1 MMTLKH
7 LFIYLIVFAIWTQR
21 ATAVEVQQV
30 NADYVASDYAQ
41 TQYPIVFNHGMAGFD
56 RLGSAQFGIDYWYQI
71 LPDLARNGASV
82 WATRVS
88 PFNSTEV
95 RGEQLLRQVEDILA
109 ITGAEK
115 VNLIGHSHGGLTI
128 RYVAGIMPER
138 IASLTTIGSPHL
150 GSPVADFA
158 LQTEHTK
165 FERPLLAAID
175 FLATAIQRSQQLDP
189 TQFPHDPFAS
199 ARSLSTADAAQFN
212 QQFPMGLSASDCS
225 EGAYEQDGILLY
237 SWSGTSVVTNI
248 LDPDSVLRA
257 SSKLINAGHDND
269 GLVGRCSAK
278 FGHSIRDNYNWN
290 HLDEINQILGLRSM
304 QSPNPVAIYRQH
316 ANRLK
321 LKGV

>member
-1 MMTLKH
+1 MMTLKQ
-7 LFIYLIVFAIWTQR
+7 LFMCVTLCSASLPSH
-21 ATAVEVQQV
+21 AAVDLQQV
-30 NADYVASDYAQ
+30 NAKYVTSDYAQ

-56 RLGSAQFGIDYWYQI
+56 RLGAAQFGIDYWYQI

-128 RYVAGIMPER
+128 RYVAGIIPER

-165 FERPLLAAID
+165 FEQPLLAAIN
-175 FLATAIQRSQQLDP
+175 FLATAIHRSQQLDP
-189 TQFPHDPFAS
+189 EQFPHDPFAS
-199 ARSLSTADAAQFN
+199 ARSLSTVGAAQFN
-212 QQFPMGLSASDCS
+212 QQFPMGLSSSDCS
-225 EGAYEQDGILLY
+225 EGAYAQDGILLY

-248 LDPDSVLRA
+248 FDPDSVLRA
-257 SSKLINAGHDND
+257 SSKLINAGRDND
-269 GLVGRCSAK
+269 GLVARCSAK

-290 HLDEINQILGLRSM
+290 HLDEINQIFGLRSM
-304 QSPNPVAIYRQH
+304 LSPNPVDIYRQH